1 MCFPGVAHL
10 SVLCA
15 PRALV
20 YKISSLCVFQRL
32 CPSEP
37 PERFESEHMCCLQL
51 SESEMCI

>member
-20 YKISSLCVFQRL
+20 YKISSLCVYQRL